1 MSILLNMTSRVVVIP
16 SLVCILFLGV
26 LSSAE
31 AQMGFGVRWSRQPD
45 LEVVA
50 RFDRNGDGR
59 LSDRERQAAR
69 AYVRDERKSQNLS
82 TGSHP
87 SVPIKTS
94 LSMDLR
100 QSAAAAVPGNIDLYD
115 EKTLRTLYL
124 RFPASDWLGELADFF
139 KTDVEVPADLIV
151 DGKLYPQVGVRFRG
165 NSSYFMLGNSL
176 KKSFSV
182 SIDYLDDD
190 QRLYGYRTL
199 DLLNGH
205 ADPSFLRTVLFSRIS
220 RQYIPAPKANFLRL
234 VINGENWGVYIN
246 VQQFNNDFVREWFG
260 TTGGVRWKV
269 PAGRSSGGGLV
280 YSGPNPDS
288 YKRSFELNTE
298 DTAEAWQDLIE
309 LCDILT
315 NTSIGELEQRLS
327 KFFNID
333 GALWFLALEN
343 VFIDNDGYFS
353 RGSDY
358 YMYQDPQGRFHLIS
372 HDNNETFR
380 YAGGGGP
387 NRWPSSDPM
396 LSPVGHEDNSSL
408 PVISRLLAIPHL
420 RASYLAHVRTIVEQ
434 WLDWK
439 ALGPI
444 VAEYQTLIAEEVERD
459 DKKLYAYR
467 AFADSVAADTVGY
480 GRFGTPSL
488 EKFVT
493 ERRDFLLSHPEINK
507 MAPEISL
514 LQHEDSQAAGQ
525 AIQVRAKI
533 RPGDGVDTVL
543 LHYAA
548 GSDPVFSS
556 VVMYDDGRHRDGRA
570 GDGEFAGEIPAFP
583 TGTKIRYYL
592 EARAVESLGT
602 TAFAPVSAEWGARAF
617 RIGLSPAEP
626 SPVVINE
633 LLALN
638 SKSVSDP
645 QGDFDDWI
653 ELYNRSDSAVDLSGM
668 YLSDRA
674 DNLRKWMF
682 PRGTNIPPRGYLV
695 VWADEDVGE
704 EVGLHANF
712 KLSGNGEQLLLID
725 TDARGN
731 RVLDSME
738 FGYQREDIS
747 YGRMPDG
754 SGDFRSLYV
763 SPGRSNGH

>member
-1 MSILLNMTSRVVVIP
+1 
-16 SLVCILFLGV
+16 VCILFV
-26 LSSAE
+26 VVPLSVE
-31 AQMGFGVRWSRQPD
+31 AQMGFGMRWSRQPD

-50 RFDRNGDGR
+50 RFDRDGDGR
-59 LSDRERQAAR
+59 LNDREREAAR
-69 AYVRDERKSQNLS
+69 EYVRSERESQNLS
-82 TGSHP
+82 TGSQP
-87 SVPIKTS
+87 SVPTKTG
-94 LSMDLR
+94 LSTDLR

-115 EKTLRTLYL
+115 EQTLRTLYL
-124 RFPASDWLGELADFF
+124 RFPDSDWPGELADFF

-151 DGKLYPQVGVRFRG
+151 DGKLCPQVGVRFRG
-165 NSSYFMLGNSL
+165 NSSYFMLGNSP
-176 KKSFSV
+176 KKSFSI
-182 SIDYLDDD
+182 SIDYLDAD

-199 DLLNGH
+199 DLLNSH

-220 RQYIPAPKANFLRL
+220 RQYIPAPKANFVRL

-260 TTGGVRWKV
+260 TTDGVRWKV

-280 YSGPNPDS
+280 YNGPDPDS

-298 DTAEAWQDLIE
+298 DTPQAWQDLIE
-309 LCDILT
+309 LCEVLT
-315 NTSIGELEQRLS
+315 NTPTSEFEQRLS
-327 KFFNID
+327 RIFDID

-343 VFIDNDGYFS
+343 VFIDSDGYFS

-358 YMYQDPQGRFHLIS
+358 YMYQEPQGRFHLIT

-420 RASYLAHVRTIVEQ
+420 RARYIAHVRTIIER

-439 ALGPI
+439 VLDPMI
-444 VAEYQTLIAEEVERD
+444 AEYQRLIAQEVEED
-459 DKKLYAYR
+459 DKKLYGYD
-467 AFADSVAADTVGY
+467 AFANSMAEDAGGY
-480 GRFGTPSL
+480 GRFSTPSFR
-488 EKFVT
+488 KFVT
-493 ERRDFLLSHPEINK
+493 ERREFLLSHPEFDNK
-507 MAPEISL
+507 VPQILSL
-514 LQHEDSQAAGQ
+514 QYEENRSAAE
-525 AIQVRAKI
+525 AVVVTARI
-533 RPGDGVDTVL
+533 RPRGVADTVL
-543 LHYAA
+543 LHYASD
-548 GSDPVFSS
+548 SDPVFRR
-556 VVMYDDGRHRDGRA
+556 VVMHDDGRHRDGRA
-570 GDGEFAGEIPAFP
+570 GDGTFAGEIPAFP
-583 TGTKIRYYL
+583 SGTKIRYYL

-602 TAFAPVSAEWGARAF
+602 TAFAPESTEWGARVF
-617 RIGLSPAEP
+617 QIGLSSAEP

-638 SKSVSDP
+638 SRSVSDP
-645 QGDFDDWI
+645 QGEFDDWI
-653 ELYNRSDSAVDLSGM
+653 ELYNRSDTAVNLSGM

-682 PRGTNIPPRGYLV
+682 PQGTIIPPHGYLLI
-695 VWADEDVGE
+695 WADEDGGE
-704 EVGLHANF
+704 KVELHANF
-712 KLSGNGEQLLLID
+712 KLSRNGEQLLLAD

-731 RVLDSME
+731 RILDSIE
-738 FGYQREDIS
+738 FGYQRENVS

-754 SGDFRSLYV
+754 SGDFRPLYV
-763 SPGRSNGH
+763 SPGRSNGP